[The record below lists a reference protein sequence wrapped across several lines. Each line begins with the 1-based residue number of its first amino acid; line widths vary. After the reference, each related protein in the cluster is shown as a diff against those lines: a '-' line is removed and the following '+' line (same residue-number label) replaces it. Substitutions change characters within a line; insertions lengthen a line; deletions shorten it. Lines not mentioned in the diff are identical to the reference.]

1 MLIDSKRPFL
11 WISIFLIFSL
21 SGIIIYQ
28 QYLKF
33 TEKNTLIIYTGAGTV
48 KIRVEYAITSE
59 EWQKGLMNRSSLNKN
74 SGMIFVFPEEKN
86 QSFWMKNVLIPL
98 DVIFVS
104 SNGRINEIATLNP
117 CSEEPCSVYNSKNPS
132 KYVIEINAGSTE
144 RWKILEGD
152 ILEING
158 F

>member
-1 MLIDSKRPFL
+1 M
-11 WISIFLIFSL
+11 
-21 SGIIIYQ
+21 YQ
-28 QYLKF
+28 RYLQF
-33 TEKNTLIIYTGAGTV
+33 TEKNIVTIYTGAGTV
-48 KIRVEYAITSE
+48 KIRVEYAVTPE
-59 EWQKGLMNRSSLNKN
+59 ERQKGLMNRSSLNKT

-86 QSFWMKNVLIPL
+86 QNFWMKNVLIPL
-98 DVIFVS
+98 DVIFIS

-117 CSEEPCSVYNSKNPS
+117 CYEDPCPIYNSKNPA
-132 KYVIEINAGSTE
+132 KYVIEVNADSIE